1 MIVLKCAVLGIAA
14 SVFAV
19 LLKKKNGE
27 YSLILVLSA
36 SAVMFL
42 MLASDIYSA
51 LSDIKDFWSGLGI
64 SDSYFKVILKSLGI
78 CLVAEFAA
86 DTCNDFGNKSLAGAI
101 LLVGKIS
108 ILVISLPLMR
118 AILEIVSGLI
128 NQ

>member
-36 SAVMFL
+36 GAVMFL

-86 DTCNDFGNKSLAGAI
+86 DTCNDYQLTLRN
-101 LLVGKIS
+101 
-108 ILVISLPLMR
+108 R
-118 AILEIVSGLI
+118 
-128 NQ
+128 